1 MRRRLEHVCDKEARI
16 SVLENRICRIEK
28 DTKEQSE
35 KIAQLDK
42 TLDRHAEINVRIES
56 KLDRIDEALREMKEE
71 RKNTK
76 SFWRDKGFGILF
88 GITQAIIIGFL
99 LIRLGLK

>member
-1 MRRRLEHVCDKEARI
+1 MEHVCDKEARI
-16 SVLENRICRIEK
+16 SVLENRICRMEK

-56 KLDRIDEALREMKEE
+56 KHDRIDEALREMKEE
-71 RKNTK
+71 RKTTK
-76 SFWRDKGFGILF
+76 TFWRDKGVGVISTILAGIIL
-88 GITQAIIIGFL
+88 AFL
-99 LIRLGLK
+99 LIRFGLK